1 MIVFFTDPH
10 LGLRRQAHA
19 TPTGLVALRERLYQA
34 VQDVI
39 DRYPTAF
46 KVCAGDWLDKAHND
60 EQTLLRSYGLACEV
74 DLIEAGNHDMENNVE
89 AVTTLMAI
97 KTLLDND
104 RDRVES
110 VIAAPFNRTKVKW
123 SRHDSEGLN
132 ICMVP
137 HHSTQDL
144 FELALQEAV
153 QEAEEFNDGNK
164 RILILHCNYDS
175 PFATHDTSLNLT
187 EDDAEFLLEHFDYV
201 LLGHEHQPRDLH
213 QGRLIILGNTHPT
226 SFADISEKRVA
237 IWENGELRFETIWD
251 PKGRYLK
258 LHHSAL
264 ESADFSQAEFVHVHG
279 EVGNGELLGIMRKA
293 KALTKGL
300 PNLFLLRM
308 DLTTAA
314 LERVERD
321 MNAVKMTLPQRI
333 EAELEKAGD
342 EESLALWRELVIGG

>member
-19 TPTGLVALRERLYQA
+19 TPTGLIALRERLYQA
-34 VQDVI
+34 VIAVLS
-39 DRYPTAF
+39 RYSGAY
-46 KVCAGDWLDKAHND
+46 KVCVGDWLDKAHND
-60 EQTLLRSYGLACEV
+60 EETLLQAYALASRV
-74 DLIEAGNHDMENNVE
+74 DLIEAGNHDMENNAD

-97 KTLLDND
+97 KDLSEKQGRHNI
-104 RDRVES
+104 
-110 VIAAPFNRTKVKW
+110 IAAPFNGAHTHW
-123 SRHDSEGLN
+123 HSQDGLDM
-132 ICMVP
+132 CMVP
-137 HHSTQDL
+137 HHSTQEL
-144 FELALQEAV
+144 FEQALQKAV
-153 QEAEEFNDGNK
+153 EEAESQYSVTGHK
-164 RILILHCNYDS
+164 RMLLLHCNYDS
-175 PFATHDTSLNLT
+175 PFATHETSLNLS
-187 EDDAEFLLEHFDYV
+187 EDDAEYLLEHFDYV
-201 LLGHEHQPRDLH
+201 MLGHEHQPRDLH

-237 IWENGELRFETIWD
+237 IWDNGELRFETIWE
-251 PKGRYLK
+251 PQGRYLK
-258 LHHSAL
+258 LHHSTL
-264 ESADFSQAEFVHVHG
+264 ESADFSKAEFVHVHG